1 MSSMAVDNSMA
12 AVASTSR
19 PSAHTQ
25 RYDRQLRLWASSGQA
40 SLESAKILVLG
51 ASHLGA
57 CVLKNLILPGIGSF
71 TLVDGCSV
79 GRYDLGN
86 NFFVASDSKGQSRA
100 KEVQKNLC
108 ELNPSVKGRTIAEDP
123 LSVCSKTS
131 LEDYSLV
138 IAVNQPH
145 RVLLPLADKLW
156 TANEGAG
163 IPLMALRAAG
173 FVGEVQVQ
181 VKESAG
187 EWRDKS
193 GDNSLLSVIRQ
204 SSTHIQ
210 TRRSTFA

>member
-1 MSSMAVDNSMA
+1 MAQNASMAPI
-12 AVASTSR
+12 ASTSR

-71 TLVDGCSV
+71 TLVDGSAV

-108 ELNPSVKGRTIAEDP
+108 ELNPSVKGHAIAQDP
-123 LSVCSKTS
+123 MRVCSEEL
-131 LEDYSLV
+131 LEDYGLV

-145 RVLLPLADKLW
+145 RILLPLADKLW

-181 VKESAG
+181 SKESAG
-187 EWRDKS
+187 GLR
-193 GDNSLLSVIRQ
+193 
-204 SSTHIQ
+204 
-210 TRRSTFA
+210 